1 MVPKK
6 IISGL
11 LKHVS
16 KKKNNFV
23 RSEMFFVD
31 PDGKLKQISQ
41 KDQLLKLSKSFHETS
56 HVIHNPK
63 K

>member
-6 IISGL
+6 IIGGL
-11 LKHVS
+11 LKHVG
-16 KKKNNFV
+16 KKKNSFV

-31 PDGKLKQISQ
+31 LDGKLKQTSQ
-41 KDQLLKLSKSFHETS
+41 KDQLLKLSKSFHEMS
-56 HVIHNPK
+56 HVTHNPK